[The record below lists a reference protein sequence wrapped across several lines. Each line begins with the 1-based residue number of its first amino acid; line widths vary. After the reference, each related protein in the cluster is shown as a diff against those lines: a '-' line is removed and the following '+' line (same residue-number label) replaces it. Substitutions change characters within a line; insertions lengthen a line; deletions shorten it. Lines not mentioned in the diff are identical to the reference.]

1 MVSKKQG
8 GDTRPDA
15 AGTLDGLGR
24 LVFRLA
30 TQLFGGQMNTPIERE
45 PPRPSRR
52 QVTEP
57 SARPVAEAARS
68 LEQGL
73 AQLEVLVGRVEEKL
87 GQEPTTSLEASV
99 PQELTDLGRG
109 LREAI
114 GRLEDAIGQLGNEA
128 RRLSDEASR
137 LSAIADRLERPADR
151 TVEEGRT
158 RQPATERETVAPP
171 EPRFEP
177 AEKAVDVVI
186 AGVPGFQGLMDAQR
200 GLSTLPAVEGASV
213 RRYQNGEASLG
224 LALRGPV
231 TAREIVEGLQVAT
244 NNQLVIEEARPEA
257 SRLRLRFIGQ
267 EDPGFRGHARPE
279 PEPNG

>member
-1 MVSKKQG
+1 MESRKQG
-8 GDTRPDA
+8 GDTRPDP

-45 PPRPSRR
+45 PPRPSRSD
-52 QVTEP
+52 VTEP
-57 SARPVAEAARS
+57 AVQPVAEAARS
-68 LEQGL
+68 LEEGL
-73 AQLEVLVGRVEEKL
+73 AQLESLVDRVEAKL
-87 GQEPTTSLEASV
+87 EQRPATSREASV
-99 PQELTDLGRG
+99 SHELTELGRG

-114 GRLEDAIGQLGNEA
+114 RRLEAGLGQLANETQ
-128 RRLSDEASR
+128 RLSDEASR
-137 LSAIADRLERPADR
+137 ISAIADRF
-151 TVEEGRT
+151 EGRVGADSGEG
-158 RQPATERETVAPP
+158 RAPQPATGPEPVAPP

-177 AEKAVDVVI
+177 AEKAIDIVI

-231 TAREIVEGLQVAT
+231 TAREIVEGLRVAT

>member
-30 TQLFGGQMNTPIERE
+30 TQMFGGQMNTPIERE

-52 QVTEP
+52 DVTEP
-57 SARPVAEAARS
+57 AAQPVADAARS
-68 LEQGL
+68 LEEGL
-73 AQLEVLVGRVEEKL
+73 AQLESLVGRVEAKL
-87 GQEPTTSLEASV
+87 EQEPATSGEVSV
-99 PQELTDLGRG
+99 PQELTELGRG

-114 GRLEDAIGQLGNEA
+114 RRLEDGLGHLRNETQ
-128 RRLSDEASR
+128 RLADEASR
-137 LSAIADRLERPADR
+137 ISAIADRLEVRVGGDGGEGPAP
-151 TVEEGRT
+151 E
-158 RQPATERETVAPP
+158 PATEPEPAAPP
-171 EPRFEP
+171 EPRFE
-177 AEKAVDVVI
+177 AEKAVDIVI

-200 GLSTLPAVEGASV
+200 GLSTLPAVEGAAV

-231 TAREIVEGLQVAT
+231 TAREIVEGLRVAT

-257 SRLRLRFIGQ
+257 SRLRLRFVGQ
-267 EDPGFRGHARPE
+267 EDPDFRRNARPE
-279 PEPNG
+279 PEPKG